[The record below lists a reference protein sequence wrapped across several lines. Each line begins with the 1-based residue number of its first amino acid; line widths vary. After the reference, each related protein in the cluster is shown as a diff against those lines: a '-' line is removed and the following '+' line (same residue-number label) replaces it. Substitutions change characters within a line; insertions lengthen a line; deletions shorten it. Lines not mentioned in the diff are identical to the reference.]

1 MNFEYITQTY
11 QVPACLNRRVEVDGK
26 QGIIIKDCG
35 NYIGVNFD
43 DDKPGVVS
51 NCHPTWRVTYLD
63 MGEPRKLTRSQQRY
77 QDYLDSVYYEAGDS
91 FAFYLGIK
99 GPA

>member
-1 MNFEYITQTY
+1 MFEI
-11 QVPACLNRRVEVDGK
+11 NWDGASK
-26 QGIIIKDCG
+26 CPSC
-35 NYIGVNFD
+35 
-43 DDKPGVVS
+43 DKG
-51 NCHPTWRVTYLD
+51 YLE